1 MPTRAFTAAR
11 LIRSDP
17 SRPPCTQHMPL
28 TPFMC
33 FKALLLL
40 HSRPPPLAQKTKRS
54 SFAGAFVIGC
64 IPAVSTP
71 TGVPRDFFIDRR
83 QFRHLGTPAGGLVS
97 RVKWCVLAKGQP
109 HLVVHEDEEEVRCLP
124 KSTHEGRRVA
134 HEHCDSSGGLPK
146 LPRRTGRPSLNAIAP
161 GRSPQRAKA
170 GPHVEHGARSSCT
183 VASDCTARSSR
194 PHVDQLELPR
204 RST

>member
-1 MPTRAFTAAR
+1 MTKHCIKLSLAPPSPKYVGTAV
-11 LIRSDP
+11 I
-17 SRPPCTQHMPL
+17 
-28 TPFMC
+28 
-33 FKALLLL
+33 AL
-40 HSRPPPLAQKTKRS
+40 HPPPLAQKTKRS

-109 HLVVHEDEEEVRCLP
+109 HLVVHEDEEVRCLP
-124 KSTHEGRRVA
+124 KSTFERPEVLTHFGAHEGRRVA